1 MCDQGS
7 FANHVSDHDWGIYT
21 RHDFMGKECFNVG
34 LTTKLSANEISWDI
48 GGCKNYVDNTG
59 YVNNQYYQQICCL
72 PPGNYKMRC
81 KNILREGWN
90 GAYVE
95 INGQKCCENFSF
107 GKEQSCNVYISKG
120 RNDLGFK
127 GLNDP
132 ILCDTLQD
140 GLYSDPDNC
149 SKMFWCS
156 NGHLSRLT
164 CPAGLLFDTNLGVCN
179 FFMESNRCVLGTV
192 RRVSSID
199 SETSLPFQYA
209 SSPYQ
214 FLPS

>member
-1 MCDQGS
+1 MVKQHLEL
-7 FANHVSDHDWGIYT
+7 FMIYRIVIFLYT
-21 RHDFMGKECFNVG
+21 DFKGKECFNVG
-34 LTTKLSANEISWDI
+34 LTSKLSANEISWDI

-95 INGQKCCENFSF
+95 INGRKCCENFVS
-107 GKEQSCNVYISKG
+107 GKEQSCDVSISKG

-132 ILCDTLQD
+132 IL
-140 GLYSDPDNC
+140 
-149 SKMFWCS
+149 
-156 NGHLSRLT
+156 
-164 CPAGLLFDTNLGVCN
+164 
-179 FFMESNRCVLGTV
+179 
-192 RRVSSID
+192 
-199 SETSLPFQYA
+199 
-209 SSPYQ
+209 
-214 FLPS
+214 